1 MAEPLLTARDLRFGY
16 AAEGAPGFAL
26 HLDALEVRP
35 GEIHALIGPNGCGK
49 STTLRL
55 LAGILP
61 AAGGEVR
68 ALGRPLREVPRAELA
83 RDLAFLPQQVVPL
96 FPVTVAELVLLG
108 RHARQAGLGFATP
121 RDREVAGA
129 ALRHFGLE
137 AHAARPFDS
146 LSGGERQKA
155 LLASVIAQEARV
167 ALLDEPTTALDLHH
181 QAELLRI
188 LRARAAEGTAFLV
201 ATHDL
206 TLAAQF
212 ADRVTLLV
220 AGRRDATG
228 APAEILTEARLGAA
242 YGEPLR
248 VLPDPRSSAPIILPN
263 ADPCRAAFQA
273 AIPKDGG
280 QDGRP
285 TTAELPGGSGVF
297 PSASP
302 VSCLLSRRRFTTAV
316 AAFALA
322 ALLACGLAPFFGSES
337 IPAGT
342 ALREMASL
350 DPSRWAIG
358 TQILALRV
366 PRVAMAALA
375 GMALAC
381 VGAAFQSVLRNPLA
395 EPYTLGVA
403 GAAALGA
410 VIPISLPALAF
421 SAGPFSGVQL
431 WALAFSLG
439 SVFLLARLCRLGWV
453 GRSVTGLLLAGIT
466 LGLTSSALILLV
478 RFAANPLTV
487 SALDR
492 WMMGG
497 IEVTGWRD
505 VLAAAPFALAGIAA
519 LLLRARDLN
528 QLEFGEETA
537 LGRGVEAARAQRW
550 VLVGGSLATA
560 GVVSVTGPIGF
571 VGLLVPHLVRRLVG
585 GDLRLVLP
593 GALFSGAALLVAAD
607 TAARSI
613 SVAGRGAELPVGI
626 LTSLVGGPLF
636 LALLV
641 RRRW

>member
-1 MAEPLLTARDLRFGY
+1 MPEPLLIARDLGFGY
-16 AAEGAPGFAL
+16 VAEGNTTFAL
-26 HLDALEVRP
+26 DLDTLDVRP
-35 GEIHALIGPNGCGK
+35 GEVHALLGPNGCGK

-55 LAGILP
+55 LAGILTP
-61 AAGGEVR
+61 RHGEVVLLGR
-68 ALGRPLREVPRAELA
+68 ALGRLPRLELA

-108 RHARQAGLGFATP
+108 RHARQAGLGLATAEDRATAARAM
-121 RDREVAGA
+121 RD
-129 ALRHFGLE
+129 FGLE
-137 AHAARPFDS
+137 AYAERPFDT

-155 LLASVIAQEARV
+155 LLASALAQQARV
-167 ALLDEPTTALDLHH
+167 VLLDEPTTALDLHH
-181 QAELLRI
+181 QVGLLRI
-188 LRARAAEGTAFLV
+188 LRRAAAEGTAFLL

-212 ADRVTLLV
+212 ADRATLLV
-220 AGRRDATG
+220 GGRRVATG
-228 APAEILTEARLGAA
+228 APSEVFTADRLARA
-242 YGEPLR
+242 YGEKLR
-248 VLPDPRSSAPIILPN
+248 VLSDPATSAPIILPN
-263 ADPCRAAFQA
+263 VETSTAPSQSEIRN
-273 AIPKDGG
+273 PKS
-280 QDGRP
+280 
-285 TTAELPGGSGVF
+285 EISGL
-297 PSASP
+297 ASP
-302 VSCLLSRRRFTTAV
+302 ASGFLSRGRYATVLT
-316 AAFALA
+316 AFAAA
-322 ALLACGLAPFFGSES
+322 ALLVGGFAPFFGAES
-337 IPAGT
+337 ISVGPA
-342 ALREMASL
+342 LHEMVTR
-350 DPSRWAIG
+350 DPSHWAIG

-375 GMALAC
+375 GMALAV

-395 EPYTLGVA
+395 EPYTLGIA

-421 SAGPFSGVQL
+421 AMGPFSGVQV
-431 WALAFSLG
+431 WALAFALG
-439 SVFLLARLCRLGWV
+439 SVFLLARLCRLGWI

-478 RFAANPLTV
+478 RFVAAPLTV

-505 VLAAAPFALAGIAA
+505 VFAAAPFALAGIGA

-537 LGRGVEAARAQRW
+537 LGRGVEAARARRW

-585 GDLRLVLP
+585 GDSRLVLP
-593 GALFSGAALLVAAD
+593 GAIFSGAALLIVADA
-607 TAARSI
+607 AARSI
-613 SVAGRGAELPVGI
+613 SIAGRGAELPVGI

-636 LALLV
+636 LALLM
-641 RRRW
+641 RKKW

>member
-1 MAEPLLTARDLRFGY
+1 MPDPILTARDLRFGY
-16 AAEGAPGFAL
+16 AANGPLGFAL
-26 HLDALEVRP
+26 HLDAIEIRP

-61 AAGGEVR
+61 PRRGEIFL
-68 ALGRPLREVPRAELA
+68 AGRPLARRPRREIA
-83 RDLAFLPQQVVPL
+83 RDLAFLPQQVAPL
-96 FPVTVAELVLLG
+96 FPATVFEIVLLG
-108 RHARQAGLGFATP
+108 RHARQSGLGLATSEDQKAAA
-121 RDREVAGA
+121 R
-129 ALRHFGLE
+129 ALRSFGLE
-137 AHAARPFDS
+137 AHAARSFDS

-155 LLASVIAQEARV
+155 LLAAALAQEARV
-167 ALLDEPTTALDLHH
+167 VLLDEPTTALDLHH
-181 QAELLRI
+181 QAELLRV
-188 LRARAAEGTAFLV
+188 LRARAAEGTAFLL

-212 ADRVTLLV
+212 ADRTTLLV
-220 AGRRDATG
+220 GGRREATG
-228 APAEILTEARLGAA
+228 APREILTESRLKAA

-248 VLPDPRSSAPIILPN
+248 TLSDPASGSPIVLPHVGPRKAACPPAPSEDRDLKTRLSQWAVGHGSSA
-263 ADPCRAAFQA
+263 AQDP
-273 AIPKDGG
+273 PLT
-280 QDGRP
+280 P
-285 TTAELPGGSGVF
+285 
-297 PSASP
+297 
-302 VSCLLSRRRFTTAV
+302 RRF
-316 AAFALA
+316 AALLASFALA
-322 ALLACGLAPFFGSES
+322 ALLACAIAPFFGSEPIS
-337 IPAGT
+337 AGH
-342 ALREMASL
+342 ALREMAAL
-350 DPSRWAIG
+350 DPSRWTLD
-358 TQILALRV
+358 TQILALRI

-395 EPYTLGVA
+395 EPYTLGIA

-410 VIPISLPALAF
+410 VIPISLPAIAF
-421 SAGPFSGVQL
+421 SFGPFSGVQI
-431 WALAFSLG
+431 WALALALG
-439 SVFLLARLCRLGWV
+439 SVVLLARLCRLGWI

-478 RFAANPLTV
+478 RFAASPLTV

-505 VLAAAPFALAGIAA
+505 AASALPFVLAGIAA

-537 LGRGVEAARAQRW
+537 LGRGVDAARAQRW

-593 GALFSGAALLVAAD
+593 CALFSGAALLVAAD
-607 TAARSI
+607 TAARAI

-626 LTSLVGGPLF
+626 LTSLIGGPLF
-636 LALLV
+636 LALLM
-641 RRRW
+641 RKKW

>member
-1 MAEPLLTARDLRFGY
+1 MPDPLLTARDLRFGY
-16 AAEGAPGFAL
+16 PAEGSAGFAL
-26 HLDALEVRP
+26 HLDTIEVRP

-61 AAGGEVR
+61 LGRGEV
-68 ALGRPLREVPRAELA
+68 ALAGRPLARIPRHDLA
-83 RDLAFLPQQVVPL
+83 RDLAFLPQQVTPL
-96 FPVTVAELVLLG
+96 FPASVAEIVLLG
-108 RHARQAGLGFATP
+108 RHVRQSGLGIATP
-121 RDREVAGA
+121 RDREVAA
-129 ALRHFGLE
+129 RALHNFGLE
-137 AHAARPFDS
+137 AYAARPFDS

-155 LLASVIAQEARV
+155 LLASVMAQEARIV
-167 ALLDEPTTALDLHH
+167 LLDEPTTALDLHH

-188 LRARAAEGTAFLV
+188 LRRAAAEGTAFLV

-220 AGRRDATG
+220 GGCRDATG
-228 APAEILTEARLGAA
+228 TPAEILTEARLGAA

-248 VLPDPRSSAPIILPN
+248 VLPDPRSAAPIILPN
-263 ADPCRAAFQA
+263 IETFPC
-273 AIPKDGG
+273 
-280 QDGRP
+280 
-285 TTAELPGGSGVF
+285 
-297 PSASP
+297 PSQSETRNQKSP
-302 VSCLLSRRRFTTAV
+302 VPRVLTRGRFLAALS
-316 AAFALA
+316 AFFLT
-322 ALLACGLAPFFGSES
+322 ALLACGIAPFFGAEPISV
-337 IPAGT
+337 GR
-342 ALREMASL
+342 ALHEITSL
-350 DPSRWAIG
+350 DSSRWEIG
-358 TQILALRV
+358 THILALRI

-421 SAGPFSGVQL
+421 SAGPFSGVQV

-505 VLAAAPFALAGIAA
+505 VTAAAPFAFAGIAA

-550 VLVGGSLATA
+550 ILVGGSLATA

-571 VGLLVPHLVRRLVG
+571 VGLLVPHLVRRLTG
-585 GDLRLVLP
+585 SDLRLVLP
-593 GALFSGAALLVAAD
+593 GSLFAGAALLVIAD

-613 SVAGRGAELPVGI
+613 SIAGRGAELPVGI

-636 LALLV
+636 LALLI

>member
-1 MAEPLLTARDLRFGY
+1 MPDPLLTARDLRFGY
-16 AAEGAPGFAL
+16 PAEGSAGFAL
-26 HLDALEVRP
+26 HLDTIEVRP

-61 AAGGEVR
+61 LGRGEV
-68 ALGRPLREVPRAELA
+68 ALGGRPLARIPRHDLA
-83 RDLAFLPQQVVPL
+83 RDLAFLPQQVTPL
-96 FPVTVAELVLLG
+96 FPASVAEIVLLG
-108 RHARQAGLGFATP
+108 RHARQSGLGIATP
-121 RDREVAGA
+121 RDREVAA
-129 ALRHFGLE
+129 RALHNFGLE
-137 AHAARPFDS
+137 AYAARPFDS

-155 LLASVIAQEARV
+155 LLASVMAQEARIV
-167 ALLDEPTTALDLHH
+167 LLDEPTTALDLHH

-188 LRARAAEGTAFLV
+188 LRRAAAGGTAFLV

-220 AGRRDATG
+220 GGRRDATG
-228 APAEILTEARLGAA
+228 TPAEILTEARLGAA
-242 YGEPLR
+242 YGESLR
-248 VLPDPRSSAPIILPN
+248 VVPDPTSGAPIVLPHSRG
-263 ADPCRAAFQA
+263 AHAARVPC
-273 AIPKDGG
+273 
-280 QDGRP
+280 
-285 TTAELPGGSGVF
+285 TAEVPGEPPGTAPGPGALPVQILTLG
-297 PSASP
+297 
-302 VSCLLSRRRFTTAV
+302 RFSSTLV
-316 AAFALA
+316 AFIFA
-322 ALLACGLAPFFGSES
+322 ALLACGIAPFFGAEPISVGR
-337 IPAGT
+337 AFH
-342 ALREMASL
+342 EMTSL
-350 DPSRWAIG
+350 DSSRWEIG
-358 TQILALRV
+358 THILALRI

-410 VIPISLPALAF
+410 VIPISLPALSF
-421 SAGPFSGVQL
+421 SAGPFSGVQV

-505 VLAAAPFALAGIAA
+505 VTAAAPFVFAGIAA

-550 VLVGGSLATA
+550 ILVGGSLATA

-571 VGLLVPHLVRRLVG
+571 VGLLVPHLVRRLTG
-585 GDLRLVLP
+585 SDLRLVLP
-593 GALFSGAALLVAAD
+593 GSLFAGAALLVIAD

-613 SVAGRGAELPVGI
+613 SIAGRGAELPVGI

-636 LALLV
+636 LALLM